1 MKTNIFFNEDWSVNW
16 EQIDKLNWF
25 ERLSH
30 TPQSSIYHKEGH
42 VLVHTHNVV
51 SEMEKILSK
60 NDIEKGSEEWIMC
73 MMGAICHD
81 LGKADTTKSS
91 DEKNDWKTKNHGV
104 VGERITRNL
113 LFDEDIILREKICY
127 MVRHHMTLHH
137 VLDKPEETNRRLIK
151 LSHGIVPIK
160 YMLWLNEA
168 DSKGSINDIETEE
181 FINNKVNTIY
191 DKVCTMA
198 CYTQPYSYVE
208 NSQLIRNF
216 IGYEGE
222 VVNKTNDFCAYILC
236 GFPGCG
242 KSTYIKNNL
251 NDITVISRDIIRQEL
266 GIGGATLENDKK
278 VVGTKEEENKVSEI
292 FDKKMIECC
301 ENKESFILD
310 NTNLKSA
317 YRKEY
322 LLKIM
327 KYNPIVKIIYIE
339 APNFISSCCERRNG
353 QIPKSVYERMNKN
366 FDFPQLS
373 ECDELVIVKQEI
385 GSEDK
390 EYKFVSSVY
399 PNDCCLGYKI
409 INDLKITR
417 GAMILDGYDCYDSCI
432 KYMDELIEK
441 YNKIAELEKRV

>member
-1 MKTNIFFNEDWSVNW
+1 
-16 EQIDKLNWF
+16 
-25 ERLSH
+25 
-30 TPQSSIYHKEGH
+30 
-42 VLVHTHNVV
+42 
-51 SEMEKILSK
+51 
-60 NDIEKGSEEWIMC
+60 
-73 MMGAICHD
+73 
-81 LGKADTTKSS
+81 
-91 DEKNDWKTKNHGV
+91 
-104 VGERITRNL
+104 
-113 LFDEDIILREKICY
+113 
-127 MVRHHMTLHH
+127 MTLHH
-137 VLDKPEETNRRLIK
+137 VLDKPDKTNKKLIK

-160 YMLWLNEA
+160 YMLWLKEA
-168 DSKGSINDIETEE
+168 DSRGSINDIETEE
-181 FINNKVNTIY
+181 VINEKSNIIY
-191 DKVCTMA
+191 DKVCTLS

-208 NSQLIRNF
+208 KSQLIRNF

-251 NDITVISRDIIRQEL
+251 NDIKVISRDIIRQEL

-385 GSEDK
+385 GSKDK

-441 YNKIAELEKRV
+441 YNK